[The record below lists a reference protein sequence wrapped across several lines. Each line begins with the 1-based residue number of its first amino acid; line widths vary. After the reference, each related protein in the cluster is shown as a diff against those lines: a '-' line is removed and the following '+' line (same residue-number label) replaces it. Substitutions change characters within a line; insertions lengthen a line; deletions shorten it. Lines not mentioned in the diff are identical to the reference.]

1 MTNSF
6 ALERRALLRGAALGS
21 VGLALP
27 SLLPAWARSGTH
39 GTHAGQPDGLAAKS
53 GQALTGNEIRLRVA
67 RSVFAVDGRPGHAIT
82 VNGTIPAPL
91 IRLREGENVRLIV
104 ENTLDEDTSIHWHGL
119 LVPFQMDGVPGVSFP
134 GIRARSTFTYEF
146 PLRQSGTYWYH
157 SHSGLQE
164 QVGHY
169 GPMIIDPTGA
179 DPVGYDREHVIVLS
193 DWSFLHPHR
202 IFSRMKQEGGF
213 FNRQKETLFGQ
224 RSDDLSRE
232 ERLMF
237 AQMRMD
243 PADISDV
250 TEAAYTLL
258 INGHSPR
265 ENWTGLFRPGER
277 VRLRIINAAAQTT
290 FNFRIPGLPM
300 TFVATDGINM
310 RPVEVDEVQIG
321 NAETYDFIV
330 EPRDQAYTIVAESI
344 DRSGMARATLAP
356 RLGMTAAVP
365 PLRERPTLG
374 MADMGMGGMDR
385 GGMDH
390 GSMNHGSAHHGG
402 MSHGAPAMDH
412 ADMDMRDASKVDFP
426 VGVGVDMIAPHP
438 VDRTGHPGIGLENV
452 GHRVL
457 TYRDMV
463 QLAPNRDTRTPTRR
477 IDIHLTGNME
487 RFMWSMDGQQ
497 LSENP
502 EPYRFARNERVRL
515 RLIND
520 TMMTHPMHL
529 HGHFFEIV
537 NGHGANQPMKHT
549 VKVMPG
555 GFVDL
560 DLTADA
566 PGDWAFHCHLLYH
579 MHAGMMRVVTVR
591 PLDGDV
597 A

>member
-1 MTNSF
+1 MNDK
-6 ALERRALLRGAALGS
+6 LILDRRTLLRGAALSG
-21 VGLALP
+21 VGLGMTGLF
-27 SLLPAWARSGTH
+27 PAWAQTGSH
-39 GTHAGQPDGLAAKS
+39 GMAAKTMATLS
-53 GQALTGNEIRLRVA
+53 GEEIRLTVA
-67 RSVFAVDGRPGHAIT
+67 ESMFNVDGRAGHAIT
-82 VNGTIPAPL
+82 INGTIPAPL
-91 IRLREGENVRLIV
+91 IRLREGQNVRLIV
-104 ENTLDEDTSIHWHGL
+104 DNQLDEDTSIHWHGL
-119 LVPFQMDGVPGVSFP
+119 IVPFQMDGVPGISFP

-169 GPMIIDPTGA
+169 GPMIIDPAGA
-179 DPVGYDREHVIVLS
+179 EPAAYDREHVIVLS
-193 DWSFLHPHR
+193 DWSFMHPHQ
-202 IFSRMKQEGGF
+202 IFSRLKQEGGF
-213 FNRQKETLFGQ
+213 FNRQRETLLGQ
-224 RSDDLSRE
+224 RSEQLSRE
-232 ERLMF
+232 DRQMF
-237 AQMRMD
+237 ARMRMD
-243 PADISDV
+243 PSDISDV

-258 INGHSPR
+258 INGHSPG

-300 TFVATDGINM
+300 TLVATDGINM
-310 RPVEVDEVQIG
+310 RQVAIDEFQIG

-330 EPRDQAYTIVAESI
+330 EPQDRAYTVVAESI
-344 DRSGMARATLAP
+344 DRSAMARATLAP
-356 RLGMTAAVP
+356 RMGMTAPVP
-365 PLRERPTLG
+365 PLRERPTLN
-374 MADMGMGGMDR
+374 MRDMGMGGMDHSSM
-385 GGMDH
+385 GHGGMNPGSGGAQQGNAPGTTAAPGAAGMDH
-390 GSMNHGSAHHGG
+390 SN
-402 MSHGAPAMDH
+402 
-412 ADMDMRDASKVDFP
+412 MDMRDESQVDFR
-426 VGVGVDMIAPHP
+426 VGVGVDMIAPDP
-438 VDRTGHPGIGLENV
+438 VDRTGDPGLGLENV

-457 TYRDMV
+457 TYRDLV
-463 QLAPNRDTRTPTRR
+463 SLAPNRDTRTPTRR

-487 RFMWSMDGQQ
+487 RFMWSMGGEQ

-549 VKVMPG
+549 VKVLPG

-591 PLDGDV
+591 PLDGD
-597 A
+597 AA